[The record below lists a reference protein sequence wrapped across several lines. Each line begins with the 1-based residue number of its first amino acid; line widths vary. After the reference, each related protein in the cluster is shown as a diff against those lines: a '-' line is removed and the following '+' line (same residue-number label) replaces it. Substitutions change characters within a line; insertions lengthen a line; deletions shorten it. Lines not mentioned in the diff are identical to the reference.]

1 MLTIFNNSLLQQTI
15 IVNYIVHQQ
24 FVREYVNY
32 DTIGTSKPPEQEKSL
47 FKTPEKLQKLK
58 LPNMNKEDKTT
69 QTQTVA
75 ENFDVKVIINDMSV
89 DI

>member
-1 MLTIFNNSLLQQTI
+1 
-15 IVNYIVHQQ
+15 
-24 FVREYVNY
+24 
-32 DTIGTSKPPEQEKSL
+32 
-47 FKTPEKLQKLK
+47 
-58 LPNMNKEDKTT
+58 MNKEDKTT